1 MAEAGSRLVYG
12 YWPIR
17 AGPRGSI
24 NRHILYLKGV
34 DFEDLK
40 HTGETWPAFKG
51 SRTLDFP
58 NLPYII
64 DGDFKLSE
72 SKAVTLYICEKYAP
86 ELLGSNVTEKGQV
99 LMLQNVIA
107 DYFMGFVGMTFSNEN
122 RDECIAK
129 ALDTIGPIVAF
140 LGSNDYFVGSGLT
153 FIDLLMW
160 EVCET
165 VNGLTQDTRLF
176 TAHPTLQALHARV
189 AAIPEFAAYVA
200 SDKFTRSPFTPPP
213 PMTKYQILPLD

>member
-24 NRHILYLKGV
+24 NRHILYYKGV

-40 HTGETWPAFKG
+40 HTGETWSAFKTSG
-51 SRTLDFP
+51 VLDFP

-64 DGDFKLSE
+64 DGDVKLSE
-72 SKAVTLYICEKYAP
+72 SKAVTLYLCEKYAP
-86 ELLGSNVTEKGQV
+86 ELLGANVAEKGKV

-107 DYFMGFVGMTFSNEN
+107 DFFMGFVGMTFSNEDRN
-122 RDECIAK
+122 ASIEK
-129 ALDTIGPIVAF
+129 AMSSIVPIVTA

-153 FIDLLMW
+153 FIDFLMW

-165 VNGLTQDTRLF
+165 INGLTQDTRLF
-176 TAHPTLQALHARV
+176 TTHPTLQAHHARV
-189 AAIPEFAAYVA
+189 AAIPEFAAYIA
-200 SDKFTRSPFTPPP
+200 SDKFTRTPFTPPP
-213 PMTKYQILPLD
+213 PMTKY